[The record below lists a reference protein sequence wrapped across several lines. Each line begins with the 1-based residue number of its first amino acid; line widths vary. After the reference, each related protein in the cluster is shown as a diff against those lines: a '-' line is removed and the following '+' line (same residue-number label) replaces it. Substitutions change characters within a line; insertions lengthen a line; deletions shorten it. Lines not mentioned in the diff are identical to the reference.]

1 MAYSLPLW
9 RSADAADY
17 GTPPQYYPEPT
28 GWVEPTDAKRWL
40 TQYAS
45 TLPGFNDAWRPYLP
59 AIAGFYEG
67 KIQNPEAYLPEGMW
81 DDMTG
86 WYNALPST
94 QYIAPWATA
103 NPLGNLPEGSYN
115 WMSSNW
121 WQPGQGGV
129 NTYTPPPPPPAYDP
143 KAGHRTNILDNI
155 MEQGVMGRTS
165 PGGSGFG
172 VTPLQ
177 AKIIEPFEQP
187 MQQFSVLNQF
197 NTMPKWDMG
206 AGPNWTGI

>member
-1 MAYSLPLW
+1 MPYSLPLW

-17 GTPPQYYPEPT
+17 GTPPQHYPQPI
-28 GWVEPTDAKRWL
+28 GYIEPTDAKRWL
-40 TQYAS
+40 TQYAA
-45 TLPGFNDAWRPYLP
+45 TLPGWNDAWRPYLP
-59 AIAGFYEG
+59 ALAGYLEG
-67 KIQNPEAYLPEGMW
+67 DIPHPEEYMPEGMW
-81 DDMTG
+81 QDVAG
-86 WYNALPST
+86 WYGST
-94 QYIAPWATA
+94 GGQGMSDWAAA
-103 NPLGNLPEGSYN
+103 NPLASLPEGSFN
-115 WMSSNW
+115 WMSSGW

-143 KAGHRTNILDNI
+143 KAGHRAGILDNI
-155 MEQGVMGRTS
+155 MKQGVMGRTS
-165 PGGSGFG
+165 PGGSGLG